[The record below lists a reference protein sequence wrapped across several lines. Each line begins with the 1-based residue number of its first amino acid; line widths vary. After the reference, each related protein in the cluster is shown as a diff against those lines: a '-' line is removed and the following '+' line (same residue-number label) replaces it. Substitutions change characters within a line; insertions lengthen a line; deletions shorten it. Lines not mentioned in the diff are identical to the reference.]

1 MHYNAVVMEDQ
12 LTVRLPRDL
21 SLALERAARQLH
33 RKNAEVVRMALRQF
47 LEVPHDAGRP
57 VDRVR
62 NLLGTLDSG
71 EPDLAADHRERILES
86 LKRAR

>member
-1 MHYNAVVMEDQ
+1 MHHNALAMDDQ

-21 SLALERAARQLH
+21 SLALQRAARQMH

-62 NLLGTLDSG
+62 HLLGSVGSG
-71 EPDLAADHRERILES
+71 DPDLAEHHRERVLES

>member
-1 MHYNAVVMEDQ
+1 MHYNALSMEDQ

-21 SLALERAARQLH
+21 SLALQRAARQMH

-47 LEVPHDAGRP
+47 LEVPREAGRP
-57 VDRVR
+57 VDRVS
-62 NLLGTLDSG
+62 NLLGAADSG
-71 EPDLAADHRERILES
+71 DPDLAEHHRERILES